1 MNDRVNRVFCKN
13 CLDRFKVRQV
23 AVFERNLLPH
33 NGFNSTH
40 CFSGGI
46 VKIVEDYNIVSRLD
60 DLNRLG
66 HVRGTSSCEEG
77 GGGGSTVWEPI

>member
-13 CLDRFKVRQV
+13 RLDRVEVRQV
-23 AVFERNLLPH
+23 AVFERNLLTH
-33 NGFNSTH
+33 NGFNSTD
-40 CFSGGI
+40 CFCGRI

-66 HVRGTSSCEEG
+66 YVRGNIIMR
-77 GGGGSTVWEPI
+77 GSTVWEPI